1 LKDPSEYRSGS
12 PFAVDPAASAGGP
25 KAGLAN
31 PVAAAPATDFGP
43 LNAEPEG
50 AAVWGAAVWGAGAG
64 GTTASAAL
72 VSAIFLLPCATL
84 AWHFFPAG
92 GITVAVLGI
101 AMSALGLSSR
111 RAKLAVVALGL
122 HAWLFIACT
131 LRAI

>member
-1 LKDPSEYRSGS
+1 LKGSSDYRNGS
-12 PFAVDPAASAGGP
+12 PISVDPVASAGGP
-25 KAGLAN
+25 TAGLAN
-31 PVAAAPATDFGP
+31 PLAAAPATDIGP
-43 LNAEPEG
+43 LTAETEEAAVGG
-50 AAVWGAAVWGAGAG
+50 AAVWEAGTG

-92 GITVAVLGI
+92 GITVAVLGVV
-101 AMSALGLSSR
+101 MSALGLRSR
-111 RAKLAVVALGL
+111 RVKLAVVALGL

>member
-1 LKDPSEYRSGS
+1 MKGSSDYRNGS
-12 PFAVDPAASAGGP
+12 PIAVDPVASTGGP
-25 KAGLAN
+25 TAGLAN
-31 PVAAAPATDFGP
+31 PLAAAPATDIGP
-43 LNAEPEG
+43 LTAESEG
-50 AAVWGAAVWGAGAG
+50 AAVGGAGTG

-92 GITVAVLGI
+92 GITVAALGVV
-101 AMSALGLSSR
+101 MSALGLRSR
-111 RAKLAVVALGL
+111 RVKLAVVALGL